1 MKRQALFYSCIPHF
15 RPYVLSFFASCGV
28 SLVVSVLVIIYA
40 ATGLARDSGFPGGF
54 IRDSDSG
61 ELVPVSQINLPTREV
76 AMIVN
81 LLLIILGVLVRKFNI
96 CEKPVYIYFQR
107 SFLDPRCFQISLML
121 CLSLC

>member
-1 MKRQALFYSCIPHF
+1 MSLVIN

-54 IRDSDSG
+54 IRDTDSG
-61 ELVPVSQINLPTREV
+61 ELVPVSQINLPTREG

-81 LLLIILGVLVRKFNI
+81 LILIILGVLV
-96 CEKPVYIYFQR
+96 
-107 SFLDPRCFQISLML
+107 SFCCILNTSLIN
-121 CLSLC
+121 

>member
-1 MKRQALFYSCIPHF
+1 MSLVIN

-54 IRDSDSG
+54 IRDTDSG
-61 ELVPVSQINLPTREV
+61 ELVPVSQINLPTREG

-81 LLLIILGVLVRKFNI
+81 LILIILGVLV
-96 CEKPVYIYFQR
+96 
-107 SFLDPRCFQISLML
+107 SFCCILNTSLINYTL
-121 CLSLC
+121 TRGC